1 MYFKQS
7 THQYII
13 QDKPYTS
20 FSSIIKLVEP
30 EKDWDDIAAK
40 YAKKHS
46 TKKEK
51 ADYSER
57 QELTGKDG
65 AELNTQPLLVRIIDC
80 EQPNNT
86 TDNTTDSN
94 EHTQGV

>member
-1 MYFKQS
+1 MYFKPS

-13 QDKPYTS
+13 QGKPYKS

-46 TKKEK
+46 TKKDPLTVEDVKAKWAEK
-51 ADYSER
+51 GRTS
-57 QELTGKDG
+57 
-65 AELNTQPLLVRIIDC
+65 
-80 EQPNNT
+80 
-86 TDNTTDSN
+86 
-94 EHTQGV
+94 

>member
-1 MYFKQS
+1 MEEKLNYFKAS

-46 TKKEK
+46 TKKEP
-51 ADYSER
+51 
-57 QELTGKDG
+57 LT
-65 AELNTQPLLVRIIDC
+65 AEHV
-80 EQPNNT
+80 
-86 TDNTTDSN
+86 S
-94 EHTQGV
+94 

>member
-13 QDKPYTS
+13 NDKPYTS

-46 TKKEK
+46 TKKEPLTTEDVK
-51 ADYSER
+51 KKMGRRRKSGKRKRNNVSFFER
-57 QELTGKDG
+57 
-65 AELNTQPLLVRIIDC
+65 R
-80 EQPNNT
+80 
-86 TDNTTDSN
+86 
-94 EHTQGV
+94 